1 MNDFSQVARQGFGYY
16 FHDFLTKV
24 HDIAGDLSEQEF
36 WTNPYPY
43 GNSIGHL
50 ILHITGNLKYYIG
63 AKLASTGYIRDREL
77 EFTEP
82 TPPSKEEALRE
93 LEVAVHMVIATL
105 EKQTDEDWSA
115 AYRAEG
121 IDDVADRFSIFLR
134 CAVHFNHHIGHM
146 NYTKD
151 EHIRRRTLPDTQ

>member
-24 HDIAGDLSEQEF
+24 HDIADDLSEQEF
-36 WTNPYPY
+36 WSNPFPY

-82 TPPSKEEALRE
+82 TPPSKEEALRA
-93 LEVAVHMVIATL
+93 LEGAVNMVIATL
-105 EKQTDEDWSA
+105 EKQTDNDWSA

-121 IDDVADRFSIFLR
+121 VDDVADRFSIFLR

-146 NYTKD
+146 SYTKD
-151 EHIRRRTLPDTQ
+151 EHLRRRTLPNAQ

>member
-24 HDIAGDLSEQEF
+24 HDIADDLSEQEF
-36 WTNPYPY
+36 WSNPYPY

-77 EFTEP
+77 EFTQP
-82 TPPSKEEALRE
+82 TPPFKEEALRE
-93 LEVAVHMVIATL
+93 LEVAVNMVVATL
-105 EKQTDEDWSA
+105 EQQTDGDWSA

-121 IDDVADRFSIFLR
+121 VDDVADRFSIFLR

-151 EHIRRRTLPDTQ
+151 EHLRRRTLPATQ